1 MIYNGLLIINLIK
14 LEILIR
20 IQGMNMS
27 VGLVKEF
34 GTSKSMVYMVI
45 TKQNSCCRRYSILS
59 EFQFSYVITTDLQM
73 E

>member
-20 IQGMNMS
+20 IQEMNMS
-27 VGLVKEF
+27 VDLVKEF

-45 TKQNSCCRRYSILS
+45 T
-59 EFQFSYVITTDLQM
+59 E
-73 E
+73 